1 MALFRALLVA
11 FVLSLASIATARA
24 AVLFERVGDSLSIP
38 DGVITAVAQ
47 DGRGFLWIGTPE
59 ALIRYDGHRFR
70 RYVNDPA
77 DPGSPPANRIFALM
91 AARDGRL
98 WVGFQTDGV
107 AVYDPDTDR
116 FTRYALPQAEGD
128 DLAGAQVRALAET
141 PDGAVWVGTTGR
153 GLVRIAPDGSIRSFR
168 QAAAPGS
175 LPDDR
180 VGALGVDHAGV
191 LWVGTWR
198 GLARLRGV
206 DAGFEPML
214 SQSDGRDGFGAVV
227 VRGIHAARNGNLW
240 VGTQQGLVAMIP
252 AGELGHPRLP
262 DTASVRRWQAAGFF
276 AATEPAKDG
285 VWLGHADGIDVF
297 AADGSG
303 KPTRIR
309 HDPTDALSLANAEVR
324 GLQVDRTGLV
334 WVGTFGG
341 GLMRANPANRALE
354 SRRFDRVAD
363 APLEQLNVLTLAP
376 ARAGGFWAGV
386 ARNGVVRFDE
396 ALRIA
401 ELLGRPHVEDGLAG
415 NQPTAIAETADG
427 SLWVATELAVFL
439 RAPGAGRF
447 EIYSGPEFVEASAVR
462 RMIPAPD
469 GGLWIATGDGF
480 FAIDAQRRL
489 QRLATSDGRRVGG
502 VFNAIA
508 SDSQGGG
515 WAGSNE
521 GLFRIL
527 PAGSLEPMEMRLDGA
542 PLVAPIQGMLV
553 DRAGTVWIDADGLL
567 RVTSIEERTANVEAI
582 SRRHG
587 FARTSF
593 GANLREDEKGR
604 IWTHRFMYD
613 PSQDVLLRIGR
624 ADGAL
629 VGTGWFRAVATL
641 ADGRFAF
648 GATEGVLLVDPSG
661 FHTETDE
668 PELAFTD
675 LRVDGR
681 QRPVGARPGV
691 IELAPG
697 DRNVSL
703 EFAAL
708 DFGAAA
714 SRRYRYRLEG
724 VDGGWLEVDSGART
738 ASYGGLW
745 PGRYRLEVQSSRRS
759 GGWGSEVLDV
769 ELNVLPRWWQRPLG
783 MAAILAALVVLAVW
797 LAYSREGRLRRE
809 KLRLEREVE
818 GRTAELRSLSSELA
832 RRNTDLR
839 QASLTDPL
847 TGLRNRRYVTQ
858 ELPGEVARLLS
869 FSGAN
874 SAGRAKGSSLVLFLI
889 DIDGFKSVNDRHGH
903 AAGDMVIRQYA
914 ERLQGVFRESD
925 ELVRWGGEEF
935 LVVAR
940 DIGMEAAARLAE
952 RVRENMAREPFVLD
966 DGARVTRTCCI
977 GFAPFPF
984 EATRPRA
991 HGWEAVL
998 EVADQA
1004 LLAAKH
1010 MGRNAWIG
1018 VEPAPGATLDGA
1030 IGTWEIASLAVDGR
1044 LRVLAGPMASS
1055 ERAIVALSEVFMRER
1070 SAD

>member
-1 MALFRALLVA
+1 LLVA
-11 FVLSLASIATARA
+11 LILCCTNVAATQA
-24 AVLFERVGDSLSIP
+24 AVLFERVGDALSIP

-70 RYVNDPA
+70 RYVHDPA
-77 DPGSPPANRIFALM
+77 DPGSPTANRIFALM

-98 WVGFQTDGV
+98 WVGFQTEGV

-116 FTRYALPQAEGD
+116 FTRYALPHADGD
-128 DLAGAQVRALAET
+128 GLAGAQVRALAET
-141 PDGAVWVGTTGR
+141 PDRAVWVGTTGR
-153 GLVRIAPDGSIRSFR
+153 GLVRIAPDGSVRSFR
-168 QAAAPGS
+168 QTSAPGA

-180 VGALGVDHAGV
+180 VGALGVDNAGV

-206 DAGFEPML
+206 DAGFESVF
-214 SQSDGRDGFGAVV
+214 SQQNDRQQFGAAVI
-227 VRGIHAARNGNLW
+227 RGIHLARNGNLW
-240 VGTQQGLVAMIP
+240 IGAQQGLVAMIP
-252 AGELGHPRLP
+252 ASELGEARLP
-262 DTASVRRWQAAGFF
+262 DPAAIRRWQAAGFY
-276 AATEPAKDG
+276 AAAEPARNE

-303 KPTRIR
+303 EPTRIR
-309 HDPTDALSLANAEVR
+309 HDATDALSLANAEVR
-324 GLQVDRTGLV
+324 GLLVDRSGLV
-334 WVGTFGG
+334 WIGTFGG
-341 GLMRANPANRALE
+341 GLLRANPANQALV

-363 APLEQLNVLTLAP
+363 APLDQLNVLTMAP
-376 ARAGGFWAGV
+376 AQDGGFWAGV
-386 ARNGVVRFDE
+386 ARNGVVRFDK
-396 ALRIA
+396 ALRIV
-401 ELLGRPHVEDGLAG
+401 EFLGRPEADDGLIG
-415 NQPTAIAETADG
+415 NQPGAIAATADG
-427 SLWVATELAVFL
+427 SLWVATEFGMF
-439 RAPGAGRF
+439 RRPPGASRF
-447 EIYSGPEFVEASAVR
+447 EGYSGPDFVEASAVR
-462 RMIPAPD
+462 RMIPTAD
-469 GGLWIATGDGF
+469 GGLWIATADGF
-480 FAIDAQRRL
+480 FAIDAERRFK
-489 QRLATSDGRRVGG
+489 RLATTDGRRVGG

-508 SDSQGGG
+508 TDPRGGD

-521 GLFRIL
+521 GLFRVL
-527 PAGSLEPMEMRLDGA
+527 PSGSLEPMEMQLDGM

-567 RVTSIEERTANVEAI
+567 RVTGVEGREATVEAV

-587 FARTSF
+587 FARASF
-593 GANLREDEKGR
+593 GANLLEDNQGR

-613 PSQDVLLRIGR
+613 PSRDVLLRIGR

-629 VGTGWFRAVATL
+629 VGTGWFRAL
-641 ADGRFAF
+641 ASLSDGRLAF
-648 GATEGVLLVDPSG
+648 GATEGVLLIDPPR
-661 FHTETDE
+661 FQTETDE
-668 PELAFTD
+668 PDLAFTD

-697 DRNVSL
+697 DRNLSL

-714 SRRYRYRLEG
+714 SRRYRYRLDG
-724 VDGGWLEVDSGART
+724 VDGDWLEVDSGART
-738 ASYGGLW
+738 AGYGGLW
-745 PGRYRLEVQSSRRS
+745 PGRYRLEVQSTRRA
-759 GGWGSEVLDV
+759 GGWSTDVLEV
-769 ELNVLPRWWQRPLG
+769 ELHVLPRWWQRPLG
-783 MAAILAALVVLAVW
+783 MGAILAVFLGLAAW
-797 LAYSREGRLRRE
+797 LALSREGRLRRE

-818 GRTAELRSLSSELA
+818 GRIVELRSLSSELS
-832 RRNTDLR
+832 RRNSDLR

-858 ELPGEVARLLS
+858 EFPGEISRLLS
-869 FSGAN
+869 FSGER
-874 SAGRAKGSSLVLFLI
+874 SGLPAKDSCLMLFLI
-889 DIDGFKSVNDRHGH
+889 DIDGFKSVNDRYGH

-914 ERLQGVFRESD
+914 DRLRSVFRETD
-925 ELVRWGGEEF
+925 DFVRWGGEEF

-940 DIGMEAAARLAE
+940 DIGIEAAARLAE
-952 RVRENMAREPFVLD
+952 RVRERMAREPFVLEG
-966 DGARVTRTCCI
+966 GARVTRTCCI

-1018 VEPAPGATLDGA
+1018 VEPAAGAVLDGA
-1030 IGTWEIASLAVDGR
+1030 IGTWEIAALASEGK
-1044 LRVLAGPMASS
+1044 LRVVAGPSTS
-1055 ERAIVALSEVFMRER
+1055 PERAVAALSEVFLRER
-1070 SAD
+1070 SGG

>member
-1 MALFRALLVA
+1 MVPLGALLVA
-11 FVLSLASIATARA
+11 FIVCWASIATVRA
-24 AVLFERVGDSLSIP
+24 AVLFERVGDSLSVP

-107 AVYDPDTDR
+107 AVYDPDMDR

-168 QAAAPGS
+168 QATAPGS

-180 VGALGVDHAGV
+180 VGALGVDQAGV

-206 DAGFEPML
+206 DAGFEPLL
-214 SQSDGRDGFGAVV
+214 SPSDDRQGFGAVV
-227 VRGIHAARNGNLW
+227 IRGIHVARNGNLW
-240 VGTQQGLVAMIP
+240 IGTQQGLVAMIP
-252 AGELGHPRLP
+252 ASELGMARLP
-262 DTASVRRWQAAGFF
+262 DPASILRWQASGFF
-276 AATEPAKDG
+276 AAAEPANEN

-297 AADGSG
+297 AADGAG
-303 KPTRIR
+303 EPTRIR

-324 GLQVDRTGLV
+324 GLLVDRSGLV

-341 GLMRANPANRALE
+341 GLLRANPANQALV
-354 SRRFDRVAD
+354 SRRFDRIAD

-386 ARNGVVRFDE
+386 ARNGVVRFDD
-396 ALRIA
+396 ALRIV
-401 ELLGRPHVEDGLAG
+401 ELLGRPDSKDGLTG
-415 NQPTAIAETADG
+415 NQPAAVAETADG
-427 SLWVATELAVFL
+427 SLWVATEFAVF
-439 RAPGAGRF
+439 RRPPEASRF

-462 RMIPAPD
+462 RMIPTAD

-480 FAIDAQRRL
+480 FAIDADRRL
-489 QRLATSDGRRVGG
+489 QRLATADGRRVGG

-508 SDSQGGG
+508 TDPQGGG

-527 PAGSLEPMEMRLDGA
+527 PAGSLEPMEMRLDGK
-542 PLVAPIQGMLV
+542 PLEAPIQGMLV

-567 RVTSIEERTANVEAI
+567 RVRELEGRIANVEAI

-587 FARTSF
+587 LARSSF
-593 GANLREDEKGR
+593 GANLSEDEKGR

-613 PSQDVLLRIGR
+613 PSRDVLLRLGR

-629 VGTGWFRAVATL
+629 VGTGWFRAFATL
-641 ADGRFAF
+641 SDGRFAF
-648 GATEGVLLVDPSG
+648 GATEGVLLVDPVR
-661 FHTETDE
+661 FQTETGE

-681 QRPVGARPGV
+681 PRPVGARPGV

-697 DRNVSL
+697 DRNLSL

-708 DFGAAA
+708 DFGAAP

-724 VDGGWLEVDSGART
+724 VDGDWVEVDSGART

-759 GGWGSEVLDV
+759 GGWGSDVLDV
-769 ELNVLPRWWQRPLG
+769 ELHVLPRWWQRPLG
-783 MAAILAALVVLAVW
+783 MIAILSALSGLLVW
-797 LAYSREGRLRRE
+797 LASSREGRLRRE

-818 GRTAELRSLSSELA
+818 GRTVELRSLSSELA
-832 RRNTDLR
+832 RRNMDLR
-839 QASLTDPL
+839 HASLTDPL

-858 ELPGEVARLLS
+858 EFPGEVSRLLA
-869 FSGAN
+869 FAGG
-874 SAGRAKGSSLVLFLI
+874 SAGTRTKGSSLVLFLI

-914 ERLQGVFRESD
+914 DRLRGLFRETD
-925 ELVRWGGEEF
+925 EFVRWGGEEF

-952 RVRENMAREPFVLD
+952 RVRDSMAREPFVLD
-966 DGARVTRTCCI
+966 DGARITRTCCI

-984 EATRPRA
+984 ESMRPRA

-1018 VEPAPGATLDGA
+1018 VEPAVGATLEGS
-1030 IGTWEIASLAVDGR
+1030 IGTWEIASLAVEGR
-1044 LRVLAGPMASS
+1044 LRVVAGPRASS
-1055 ERAIVALSEVFMRER
+1055 ERAVVVLSEVFMRER
-1070 SAD
+1070 SGD